1 MTTAEFYDY
10 VGGDYDD
17 VKCRFMKDELISRF
31 LRMLPDDGSMD
42 ELNAAVAAGSS
53 EGAFRAVHTLKGVA
67 LNLGLSSL
75 ANACSAMTEAIRG
88 RSEMCSP
95 ELYEAVRAEYARVR
109 DGLDRLD
116 A

>member
-17 VKCRFMKDELISRF
+17 VKYRFMK
-31 LRMLPDDGSMD
+31 D
-42 ELNAAVAAGSS
+42 ELNAAVAAGNS

>member
-17 VKCRFMKDELISRF
+17 VKYRFMKDELT
-31 LRMLPDDGSMD
+31 
-42 ELNAAVAAGSS
+42 AAVAAGNS